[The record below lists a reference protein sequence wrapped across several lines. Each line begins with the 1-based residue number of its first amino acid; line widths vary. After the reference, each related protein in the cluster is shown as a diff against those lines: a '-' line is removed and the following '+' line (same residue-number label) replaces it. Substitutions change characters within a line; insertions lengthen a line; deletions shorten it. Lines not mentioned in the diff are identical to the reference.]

1 MRKSIATLLKLIV
14 VATFALAAL
23 TVAADNHKVRGTIVT
38 VDLATS
44 SLTVKTANMQNATC
58 IVDAQT
64 NITIRGKTAALVDL
78 KVGQNA
84 ALEVQAGK
92 ALTIVVNEG

>member
-1 MRKSIATLLKLIV
+1 MRKSFVILVELAV
-14 VATFALAAL
+14 VATFLL
-23 TVAADNHKVRGTIVT
+23 TPLTAAADSHKVRGTIVA

-64 NITIRGKTAALVDL
+64 NITISGKTAALVDL

-92 ALTIVVNEG
+92 ALTIVVSEN